1 MVSWRIYKN
10 YKKHETFEET
20 VMNSKVDIFA
30 IVFMLFCLLVVN
42 PATMPKREIVTIIN
56 PAQREYNTPK
66 DIEIITPPSRTERLD
81 GFRPLKEE

>member
-1 MVSWRIYKN
+1 LSTGCESCY
-10 YKKHETFEET
+10 YAKK
-20 VMNSKVDIFA
+20 
-30 IVFMLFCLLVVN
+30 
-42 PATMPKREIVTIIN
+42 EIVTIIN